1 MCARAFVP
9 LPRYAM
15 LDVHLHDSRNP
26 AGHVMSNS
34 PYQLRAGHPLLRFS
48 HLLLRRRGPC
58 IVAQCRADAHGAGAQ
73 HSQGPHLATVRSP
86 SLSRV
91 HQPPGGLRSALV
103 SLRARRCRLSSLL
116 SDGTLPL
123 PTPCLVLS
131 CLLTLYTAVMSFEIL
146 FPFGA
151 AYICHGPLGGPGPG
165 GKQISKQHT
174 HLSLIH
180 ISEPTR
186 PY

>member
-15 LDVHLHDSRNP
+15 LDVHLHDFRNP

-123 PTPCLVLS
+123 PTP
-131 CLLTLYTAVMSFEIL
+131 A
-146 FPFGA
+146 
-151 AYICHGPLGGPGPG
+151 GPLLLRKIRYRFLHPQWTKSWLGSPKWPFLARFPEFSA
-165 GKQISKQHT
+165 GKSG
-174 HLSLIH
+174 LL
-180 ISEPTR
+180 
-186 PY
+186 

>member
-9 LPRYAM
+9 LPRYAI
-15 LDVHLHDSRNP
+15 LDVHLHDFRNP

-123 PTPCLVLS
+123 PTP
-131 CLLTLYTAVMSFEIL
+131 A
-146 FPFGA
+146 
-151 AYICHGPLGGPGPG
+151 GPLLLRKIEDIIRFSTSAMGQILAREPKMAISGPFPG
-165 GKQISKQHT
+165 IFRRKNPGKSG
-174 HLSLIH
+174 LL
-180 ISEPTR
+180 
-186 PY
+186 

>member
-9 LPRYAM
+9 LPRYAI
-15 LDVHLHDSRNP
+15 LDVHLHDFRNP

-123 PTPCLVLS
+123 PTPAAEEDMIPFSTSAMDQILAPEPKMAISLPFPGIFRRKNPGKS
-131 CLLTLYTAVMSFEIL
+131 GLL
-146 FPFGA
+146 
-151 AYICHGPLGGPGPG
+151 
-165 GKQISKQHT
+165 
-174 HLSLIH
+174 
-180 ISEPTR
+180 
-186 PY
+186 